1 MKEYIGKICPYCKTE
16 FTDTDDIVV
25 CNSCEMP
32 HHKSCWVDNQGCTT
46 FGCLGTIDS
55 PNGAQTTDN
64 AQNEVQIQND
74 VIYCAKCGTK
84 NKQADSFCSK
94 CGNALHSNN
103 INNSNTNS
111 NPSNYNTYSTNNNT
125 SYNTYGANNNSGY
138 STNNNFDQEMANFIG
153 ENNQYYISKFNE
165 MKRENKQTTWN
176 WSAFL
181 FTAYWL
187 IYRKMYAQGVALMA
201 ISFVIS
207 LIGGGFSFL
216 LGLALD
222 VAIGLYGNYIYEKQL
237 EKCIAQSKNINEPYK
252 SQYIAK
258 NTGTNMG
265 IAIAAIVAYV
275 IIYAIIINM

>member
-1 MKEYIGKICPYCKTE
+1 MKEYIGKVCPYCKTT
-16 FTDTDDIVV
+16 FTEEDDIVV

-32 HHKSCWVDNQGCTT
+32 HHKSCWVDNKGCTT
-46 FGCLGTIDS
+46 FGCLGTIDT
-55 PNGAQTTDN
+55 PKTQTTVET
-64 AQNEVQIQND
+64 NESKQENREQVQSD
-74 VIYCAKCGTK
+74 SIYCSKCGAK
-84 NKQADSFCSK
+84 NKQEDSFCSK
-94 CGNALHSNN
+94 CGNMLHISNN
-103 INNSNTNS
+103 VNTMGN
-111 NPSNYNTYSTNNNT
+111 NYNTNNEYSHNTYTSNNT
-125 SYNTYGANNNSGY
+125 NYTQNNEY
-138 STNNNFDQEMANFIG
+138 DAELARFIG
-153 ENNQYYISKFNE
+153 ENSQYYISKFNE

-187 IYRKMYAQGVALMA
+187 IYRKMYAQGIAVMA
-201 ISFVIS
+201 ISFIIS

-258 NTGTNMG
+258 NTGTNAG
-265 IAIAAIVAYV
+265 IAVAAVIAYIL
-275 IIYAIIINM
+275 ITAIIINM